1 MYNQNKSFDEIYDF
15 YAIRIIVETELDC
28 YAALGT
34 IHEMF
39 NSIPG
44 RFKDYIS
51 TPKPNMYRSLH
62 TTVIGRDGIP
72 FEVQIRTYEMHQVAE
87 YGIAAHWKYKT
98 GSAAN
103 ADMDKKLKWIAEF
116 VETEND
122 TKDPDEFLNA
132 LKIDFFQDEVFA
144 FTPKGDVITLP
155 LGATVIDFAYSIH
168 SQIGN
173 KMVGAK
179 VNGMIVPID
188 HVLVNGEIVEILT
201 SAQSKGPSR
210 DWLKIVKTGEARNK
224 IRQWF
229 KKEQRGE
236 NIAVGKAEI
245 DRELKRYN
253 RPYTEAQKSE
263 IVLNV
268 AKRIGISDVEDAY
281 NIIGYGGLTVTKIA
295 AKLRDEFDRVVKP
308 TAVETEPSIEEIAE
322 QNKSKHRERRG
333 VIVDGH
339 TGFQVKFSKCCNP
352 IPGDEIIGFITKGFG
367 ISIHRADCPNVL
379 SMQTTEENRER
390 LVSAE
395 WDKTANFPQTGF
407 EARLQIICK
416 NSMTV
421 MANITSAIVEMRVT
435 LLGMTMQNRTST
447 ETVVLLSFSCRNTE
461 HLNQI
466 VTRLKAVREVE
477 EVNRSFS

>member
-1 MYNQNKSFDEIYDF
+1 
-15 YAIRIIVETELDC
+15 
-28 YAALGT
+28 
-34 IHEMF
+34 
-39 NSIPG
+39 
-44 RFKDYIS
+44 
-51 TPKPNMYRSLH
+51 
-62 TTVIGRDGIP
+62 
-72 FEVQIRTYEMHQVAE
+72 
-87 YGIAAHWKYKT
+87 
-98 GSAAN
+98 
-103 ADMDKKLKWIAEF
+103 
-116 VETEND
+116 
-122 TKDPDEFLNA
+122 
-132 LKIDFFQDEVFA
+132 
-144 FTPKGDVITLP
+144 
-155 LGATVIDFAYSIH
+155 
-168 SQIGN
+168 
-173 KMVGAK
+173 MVGAK

-322 QNKSKHRERRG
+322 QNKSKHRKNDSG

-447 ETVVLLSFSCRNTE
+447 ETVVLISFSCRNTE